1 MANSISD
8 SVVSAM
14 AQSMDKGIQSLK
26 SELAKVRTGRASTAL
41 VDTVHVD
48 YYGSAVP
55 LNQVANITTPDAR
68 TIQVSPWE
76 AGTLGSIEKA
86 ILAANLGLT
95 PQSDGKVI
103 RIPLPPLTEE
113 RRKEMVKLV
122 KKMGE
127 EAKVAVRNHR
137 RDGNEEVKKQ
147 EKAKALSEDDAKKA
161 MDLVQKK
168 TDEKIAEIDKVIQGK
183 EKEILTI

>member
-1 MANSISD
+1 MSKAVLDSMAE
-8 SVVSAM
+8 
-14 AQSMDKGIQSLK
+14 QMDKGIQSLK
-26 SELAKVRTGRASTAL
+26 GELAKVRTGRASTAL
-41 VDTVHVD
+41 VDPVHVN
-48 YYGSAVP
+48 YYGSSVP
-55 LNQVANITTPDAR
+55 LNQVANVTTPDAR

-76 AGTLGSIEKA
+76 GGMIGAIEKA

-103 RIPLPPLTEE
+103 RIPLPAMTEE

-127 EAKVAVRNHR
+127 ESKIAIRNHR
-137 RDGNEEVKKQ
+137 RDANEELKKQ
-147 EKAKALSEDDAKKA
+147 EKAKSLSEDDVKKA
-161 MDLVQKK
+161 LDLVQKK
-168 TDEKIAEIDKVIQGK
+168 TDEKIVEVDKVISSK